1 MFYNHSTMDNASA
14 LLFPDP
20 LGPRLRGSRPGRGL
34 QREED
39 AAARVEHMSTE
50 MCERMP
56 SGV

>member
-1 MFYNHSTMDNASA
+1 MDNASA